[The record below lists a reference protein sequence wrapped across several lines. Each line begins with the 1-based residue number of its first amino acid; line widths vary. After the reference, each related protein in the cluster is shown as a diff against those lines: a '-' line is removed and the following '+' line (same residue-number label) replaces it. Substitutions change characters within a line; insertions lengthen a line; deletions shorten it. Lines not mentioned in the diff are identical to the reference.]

1 MTVEARWPQEL
12 ETPTAGFFEA
22 FAAQVAAP
30 DGVRDGVREAVKALV
45 PRIDW
50 EAYQPHV
57 PHGILGLRSVLR
69 LRPLLDEANFL
80 RALATQLHM
89 AAHEGRRSAAATAQV
104 AAAKGSGSWRN
115 LEAFIQ
121 ARKPSLAYAEAQ
133 GFDLPEVA
141 DFQRLGVLVEA
152 DMANVGHKGIFAWH
166 LGDLHERLER
176 PRATGRRL
184 FGLVAWLAATQEDTF
199 WCRRAAK
206 RLEGAEPRVV
216 SSSGRGTAGERDS
229 RELDAGEREAAV
241 REICDLGLVGLMAAF
256 TDRLKRGTPA
266 EELLAA
272 LALAAAEKVRDAR
285 RDLEG
290 KTAWIFWYL
299 AMLVETHA
307 EDPRTWA
314 QAAALVNLFPTDE
327 ADERMQPRSA
337 AAPSAEGLL
346 NAVLDAEVPE
356 AMGQAQGLCRLGQA
370 EATLRTL
377 AAAATFNDPSFN
389 HASHLLAVA
398 SAADL
403 LPALPGQVGEAVLVA
418 LAKNLANSQG
428 SGDLGRLADRALAGG
443 RGLRAGTE

>member
-1 MTVEARWPQEL
+1 MTVEARWQQEL

-22 FAAQVAAP
+22 FAAQAAVP
-30 DGVRDGVREAVKALV
+30 DGVRDGVREAVKALI

-50 EAYQPHV
+50 DAYQPHV

-69 LRPLLDEANFL
+69 LRPLLDEADFL

-89 AAHEGRRSAAATAQV
+89 AAHEGRRSAAAAAQV

-121 ARKPSLAYAEAQ
+121 ARKPGLAYAETQ
-133 GFDLPEVA
+133 GFDLPEAA
-141 DFQRLGVLVEA
+141 DFQRLGALVEA

-199 WCRRAAK
+199 WCRRAAR

-216 SSSGRGTAGERDS
+216 PGSARGAAGEGDV
-229 RELDAGEREAAV
+229 RELEAAV

-266 EELLAA
+266 EALLSA

-290 KTAWIFWYL
+290 KTAWIFVYL
-299 AMLVETHA
+299 AMLAETHA
-307 EDPRTWA
+307 EDARTWA

-327 ADERMQPRSA
+327 VDERMQPRPA

-346 NAVLDAEVPE
+346 NAVLDAEAPE

-370 EATLRTL
+370 EAALRAL

-398 SAADL
+398 SVADL
-403 LPALPGQVGEAVLVA
+403 LPAVPGQVREAVLVA

-428 SGDLGRLADRALAGG
+428 SGDLGRLADRALAG
-443 RGLRAGTE
+443 RKELRAGTE